1 MNKKQIIDEKE
12 LIISQMTKYCEQY
25 KDFFNLDIK
34 LREYSDSLYNFQVN
48 DVHKKRQELIKKIIN
63 NKIKNIFGSN
73 FKKELKINL
82 DTNLAFN
89 IADHH
94 QVLNHPFLLSSNII
108 SSINKINKNEK
119 QDAII
124 VISSGDVPPNNY
136 FSKNGFTFYGKK
148 VPLFSNCERELS
160 SYYIPKRDFNFI
172 EKLKVSD
179 KWKEFNKEEK
189 DFLIKEYDIIKS
201 YNFSRCQNYLDQITV
216 IIKNSWP
223 RLFEEKLRPTLPD
236 LIYITQ
242 EEIISECL
250 IEILKEDNI
259 ISRCLFDEN
268 FRNKILENFR
278 GIVVTWN
285 EKEEKGTHFFW
296 QKNPMES
303 KSLRMYIKEGK
314 LTPIDKRFKDLS
326 IPFEREIIIELLK
339 KKKIYPSLFI
349 IFGVLNFYLGIKPLV
364 GYGSVIYL
372 NLMKNSWI
380 KTLREF
386 NINNEIE
393 NIKNIDTN
401 GFVAGLPLIFQKYKN
416 NMKVLYAY
424 DIIYKG
430 GITEDYLN
438 KIFNMKFKDFLS
450 VGVADMY
457 DYVSVK
463 YIPKE
468 IKIVP
473 KINFNDLASITFDKI
488 V

>member
-25 KDFFNLDIK
+25 KDFLNLDIK

-108 SSINKINKNEK
+108 SSINKINKNKK